1 MKSNKRKKTFQMK
14 SDQFYSLLHQKLASQ
29 KKQIMNLIE
38 FRRDKLVLN
47 EEVIKIIQNRKEDL
61 IIVFIFGKERTG
73 KTFLMNLLI
82 NPEDNKKSQIK
93 FPKISN
99 KNILSS
105 QMNLNS
111 LFDNKKGVYFWT
123 SPLNKENSQEKILF
137 IDTQGLNTNIS
148 ENDLEYKLLTLI
160 LIISSLFIYNTIGDI
175 NSNSLNNLQL
185 IMHLND
191 LINFDQKNIDKDEM
205 ISELC
210 PKFIWTLR
218 DFDSEKYKKI
228 NKIRD
233 AYLEECLNDDRFKGK
248 NNDEINMINK
258 SLGKYFKKRECVI
271 MPCPVEDE
279 KELANLRK
287 MNLHELNSDFQNEFE
302 VLKKKVYE
310 SSEAKSLYGKKI
322 TGPFLVNLLQLFITE
337 INNDNIPNIDKIFL
351 NLIKIELDISYNSA
365 KNEFI
370 QNLEKL
376 KQENNI
382 DIKEIYQIK
391 YETINEYMKIL
402 ENIPEIYNKKN
413 YMKEYEIFKM
423 KLENE
428 IEKLIQKELDILIS
442 ENTYD
447 KIEEEKEDKEDKK
460 ENEKNENNNFNNIND
475 VIENYLNN
483 LFELK
488 MDMTDTILNKKDF
501 DYFVKNDIKKV
512 NDIINFIKTEKNQ
525 NLINKENN
533 NNKKENNNKNEIDIN
548 NIKLELAKAEKEELE
563 LTRNYTQLLEN
574 RDKYFKHSLIHSSFG
589 KQLRSYSNK
598 LLNYSTIEEKEKEIF
613 AGEKDMERCNCNM
626 NTFGKCYIF

>member
-47 EEVIKIIQNRKEDL
+47 EEAIKIIQNIKEDL

-99 KNILSS
+99 KNILGS

-123 SPLNKENSQEKILF
+123 SPLNKENSKEKILF

-175 NSNSLNNLQL
+175 DSNSLNNLQL

-191 LINFDQKNIDKDEM
+191 LINFAQKNIDKDEM

-218 DFDSEKYKKI
+218 DFDLEKYKKI

-428 IEKLIQKELDILIS
+428 IEKMIQKELDILIS

-447 KIEEEKEDKEDKK
+447 KIEEEKEDKK

-548 NIKLELAKAEKEELE
+548 SIKLELAKAEKEELE
-563 LTRNYTQLLEN
+563 LTRNYTQLLEK
-574 RDKYFKHSLIHSSFG
+574 RDKHLKHSLIHSTFG